1 MPPAPSSSSS
11 SATATATASS
21 SATIAAMTAEPCEA
35 VTVAALF
42 LAFLKMGLS
51 GFGGVLPWARRGL
64 VEERRWLTEQE
75 FAETLSLCQFL
86 PGPNIVNVSI
96 HVGARFQGP
105 LGSLAAVSGLML
117 APCAIVIGLGVLY
130 SRYGQIGPVRDAI
143 GGVSAAA
150 AGLVVAMGIKMVK
163 PVLRRPAA
171 IVFCAAAFVAVGLL
185 QWPLVLVLLVL
196 APLGVAAAF
205 AEAAWERRRRTAAEQ
220 GRAAQ

>member
-11 SATATATASS
+11 AAAATSS
-21 SATIAAMTAEPCEA
+21 SVTVTAMTAGPREA

-64 VEERRWLTEQE
+64 VEERGWLTEQE

-105 LGSLAAVSGLML
+105 
-117 APCAIVIGLGVLY
+117 
-130 SRYGQIGPVRDAI
+130 
-143 GGVSAAA
+143 
-150 AGLVVAMGIKMVK
+150 
-163 PVLRRPAA
+163 
-171 IVFCAAAFVAVGLL
+171 F
-185 QWPLVLVLLVL
+185 
-196 APLGVAAAF
+196 
-205 AEAAWERRRRTAAEQ
+205 
-220 GRAAQ
+220 